1 MRKKKLAALLLALAL
16 LTLSGCGVEQT
27 ASPSPD
33 ASGKL
38 IVSTTFDAPAEFARA
53 VGGDKAVVSTIIP
66 DGTEPH
72 DALHERQG
80 KYKPY
85 QPLADLQELRPRW
98 NFDVVPPVEELIH
111 GITAVRNLFSQMW
124 FDESQ
129 CKDGLNHLALY
140 RKRFVRTTQTYAD
153 EPVKFDGHSEAAD
166 ALRQFA
172 QVFDNLNPTVR
183 AGQRPR
189 RRRGALS

>member
-1 MRKKKLAALLLALAL
+1 MPLQLARHGPAPHPPEPAL
-16 LTLSGCGVEQT
+16 
-27 ASPSPD
+27 SP
-33 ASGKL
+33 
-38 IVSTTFDAPAEFARA
+38 ARP
-53 VGGDKAVVSTIIP
+53 GRHILGHRPP
-66 DGTEPH
+66 DGTAVWFMQHVHPEYRFVRFIEGWEESFASIVAHGGDAMPLGTHYLH

-129 CKDGLNHLALY
+129 C
-140 RKRFVRTTQTYAD
+140 RTASTTSPSTASGSSG
-153 EPVKFDGHSEAAD
+153 PP
-166 ALRQFA
+166 RPM
-172 QVFDNLNPTVR
+172 PTSR
-183 AGQRPR
+183 
-189 RRRGALS
+189 